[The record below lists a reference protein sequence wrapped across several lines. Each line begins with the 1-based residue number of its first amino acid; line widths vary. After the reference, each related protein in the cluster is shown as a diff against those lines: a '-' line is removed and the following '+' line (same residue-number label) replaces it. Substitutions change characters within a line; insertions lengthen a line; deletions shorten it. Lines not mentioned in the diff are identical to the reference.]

1 MEISGGT
8 SAYFSGYWTPR
19 VPPNFCTGSSTGS
32 TGPPEVP
39 VATAVLPLLLP
50 VEISG
55 GTSAYVFRF
64 WMFWSLPVLAGSSP
78 GTTGRPELPV
88 LLPVLPALR
97 VLSLAVD
104 RLFLGG
110 PEVPPFGPVLPV
122 LRVFFPGE
130 SRWGLFFTG
139 R

>member
-1 MEISGGT
+1 M
-8 SAYFSGYWTPR
+8 F
-19 VPPNFCTGSSTGS
+19 
-32 TGPPEVP
+32 
-39 VATAVLPLLLP
+39 
-50 VEISG
+50 
-55 GTSAYVFRF
+55 FRF

-88 LLPVLPALR
+88 LLPVIPALR

>member
-1 MEISGGT
+1 
-8 SAYFSGYWTPR
+8 
-19 VPPNFCTGSSTGS
+19 
-32 TGPPEVP
+32 
-39 VATAVLPLLLP
+39 
-50 VEISG
+50 
-55 GTSAYVFRF
+55 
-64 WMFWSLPVLAGSSP
+64 MFWSLPVLAGSSP

-122 LRVFFPGE
+122 LRVLVSE
-130 SRWGLFFTG
+130 VSRWGQVCVG